1 MPLSSVACIMLSSKE
16 LLGGDTLGGDTLVG
30 FEKLGF
36 NGIAVYHSEKWE
48 SVVLTQQLILLAS
61 VCMSTQGVRVTI
73 KEC

>member
-16 LLGGDTLGGDTLVG
+16 LLGGDMLVG

-36 NGIAVYHSEKWE
+36 NGHSYHSERWE
-48 SVVLTQQLILLAS
+48 SVVLTQQLVLLAS
-61 VCMSTQGVRVTI
+61 VCMSMQGVRVNI